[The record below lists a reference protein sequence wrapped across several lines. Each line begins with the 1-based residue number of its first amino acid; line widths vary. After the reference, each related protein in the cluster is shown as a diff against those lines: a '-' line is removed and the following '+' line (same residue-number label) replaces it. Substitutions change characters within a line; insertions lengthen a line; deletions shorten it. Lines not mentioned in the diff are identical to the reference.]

1 MAIKM
6 DKGVDELT
14 PEELEH
20 RNLVNSEFPWKN
32 TTAEDKDAGG
42 ANPGPKTVG
51 RHPLDA
57 LAQELGEGLQQ
68 VAQHMVAN
76 YKDLSAVQFD
86 RGCLSTLETVLASVK
101 QMPRV

>member
-32 TTAEDKDAGG
+32 TVAVDKEVGM
-42 ANPGPKTVG
+42 ANPEPKAVG
-51 RHPLDA
+51 QHPFDA
-57 LAQELGEGLQQ
+57 LAQELGAGMQQ